1 VVVPAWRSW
10 LPWCIVIASGWA
22 AIALYSYPGF
32 TSYDSIEQLA
42 QARGVLPLSD
52 WHPPILPLTWR
63 VLDAIVAGPLLMV
76 LLQCALLLAGMYALL
91 ARVLRPWPAVLAT
104 LAVFLWPPVF
114 TLMAIVWKDS
124 LMAGVLVASF
134 AALTSMRR
142 GAKFAALAGLLY
154 AAMLRHNA
162 IIAIA
167 PMLVLVSPW
176 PAHQPPWRRRLAGL
190 VITLIVFGAAQLANR
205 ALIIERRY
213 PFATSLATYDIA
225 GMLRYAEPLPDA
237 TLDRMLAGVPL
248 VAHDHIQQR
257 AELAWSPLSWFPSVD
272 SPQRLMTRPATA
284 TERDA
289 VVSAWWR
296 LISDQPRAYV
306 LTRLRVMRELLGL
319 RMHETGRWEVMNA
332 AGEDVAL
339 LAHYGIHIA
348 RPDWQVRL
356 SWWLAE
362 LSGTSLLFRAWPY
375 FLVALSLVIAARRN
389 LTALTLLA
397 SGLVYE
403 AALIVIAPSVD
414 FRYSTWLVLCTLLVF
429 VLHLAQIRPSQ
440 NQTSR
445 GRLNTSGSRA
455 GSPANS
461 DVNRD
466 T

>member
-1 VVVPAWRSW
+1 MVAPAWRSW
-10 LPWCIVIASGWA
+10 LPWCVVIAAGWT

-42 QARGVLPLSD
+42 QARGLMPLSD
-52 WHPPILPLTWR
+52 WHLPIMPLTWR
-63 VLDAIVAGPLLMV
+63 VLDKVIAGPLLMV
-76 LLQCALLLAGMYALL
+76 LLQCSLLLAGMQALL
-91 ARVLRPWPAVLAT
+91 TRVLRPWIAVLAT

-134 AALTSMRR
+134 AALTSARR
-142 GAKFAALAGLLY
+142 GARIAALAGFFY

-167 PMLVLVSPW
+167 PMLVLVAPW
-176 PAHQPPWRRRLAGL
+176 PARQPLWRRRLAGL
-190 VITLIVFGAAQLANR
+190 AITLVVFGAAQLANR
-205 ALIIERRY
+205 ALITERRY

-225 GMLRYAEPLPDA
+225 GMLRYADPLPDA

-248 VAHDHIQQR
+248 VAHDHIQRR

-272 SPQRLMTRPATA
+272 SPRRLMTRPATA
-284 TERDA
+284 AERDA

-296 LISDQPRAYV
+296 LIRDQPRAY
-306 LTRLRVMRELLGL
+306 LLARLRVMRELIGL
-319 RMHETGRWEVMNA
+319 RMYETGRWEVMNA
-332 AGEDVAL
+332 AGEDVVL
-339 LAHYGIHIA
+339 LAGYGIHIA

-375 FLVALSLVIAARRN
+375 LLVALALAIAARRN
-389 LTALTLLA
+389 LTVLTLVA

-403 AALIVIAPSVD
+403 AALFVIAPSVD
-414 FRYSTWLVLCTLLVF
+414 FRYSTWLVLCTLIAF
-429 VLHLAQIRPSQ
+429 ALHLAQIRPSQ

-445 GRLNTSGSRA
+445 GRLNTSGSRGVSKSISVPRA
-455 GSPANS
+455 I
-461 DVNRD
+461 
-466 T
+466 